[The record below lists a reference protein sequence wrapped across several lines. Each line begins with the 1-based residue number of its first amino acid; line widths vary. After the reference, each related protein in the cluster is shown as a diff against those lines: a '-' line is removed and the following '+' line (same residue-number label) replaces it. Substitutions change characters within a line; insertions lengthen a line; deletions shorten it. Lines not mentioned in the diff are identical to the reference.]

1 MNWLRRILLVVLAF
15 VAGNA
20 MADVGLI
27 RHKSAWSVEET
38 MSRAEQVVKERGF
51 TIFAMVDH
59 AKGGASVGD
68 ELRPTQLLI
77 FGNPKGGT
85 PFMQCAQTVGIDL
98 PLKILVWQDAAGQVW
113 LGYNDPEWIARR
125 HRVPKCPAAAKIS
138 KGMADLVNA
147 ILKK

>member
-1 MNWLRRILLVVLAF
+1 MKVFRRIFVLALALF
-15 VAGNA
+15 AGSA
-20 MADVGLI
+20 LADDGMI
-27 RHKSAWSVEET
+27 RHKSSLSVAET

-59 AKGGASVGD
+59 AKGGASVG
-68 ELRPTQLLI
+68 EALRPTQLLI

-98 PLKILVWQDAAGQVW
+98 PLKFLVWQDAAGQVW
-113 LGYNDPEWIARR
+113 LGYNDPKWIAKR
-125 HRVPKCPAAAKIS
+125 HKVPHCSAAEKIS
-138 KGMADLVNA
+138 KGMVALVDA

>member
-1 MNWLRRILLVVLAF
+1 MIFRRVMVLVLALF
-15 VAGNA
+15 AGNA
-20 MADVGLI
+20 WADNGMIV
-27 RHKSAWSVEET
+27 HKSAWSVAET

-51 TIFAMVDH
+51 TVFALVDH
-59 AKGGASVGD
+59 AKGGASVGE

-98 PLKILVWQDAAGQVW
+98 PLKILVWQDAAGKVW
-113 LGYNDPEWIARR
+113 LGYNDPKWIAKR
-125 HRVPKCPAAAKIS
+125 HKVPHCPAAEKIS
-138 KGMADLVNA
+138 KGMVGLVEA